1 MERKTKPRHYIE
13 AVLIYALPWLL
24 RPLPFAWR
32 VKIGGAILG
41 WAIRAIGGLRRR
53 IIDNLTLIYPAM
65 PAREKRALM
74 RRITRHIGRGFIE
87 IFYTED
93 LYTSLTDVQIR
104 PGALAEIAAA
114 HKAGQPVIMVSGHF
128 GQWEAVRV
136 ALKAEG
142 LRSAA
147 VYKPSKNP
155 IFERRFAKVL
165 AIGGA
170 GVFPIGPAGM
180 RPMLKHLRGGGIV
193 SILLDQ
199 RVADGEI
206 IDFMGQ
212 PALTSTAIVK
222 LALKTGA
229 LVVPTY
235 GRLMPDGKTEVI
247 IERSVP
253 QADPIAMQQ
262 AINDSLSAQVFAHPE
277 QWYWL
282 HNRWARPDLQ
292 N

>member
-1 MERKTKPRHYIE
+1 MEGKTKFRHYAE
-13 AVLIYALPWLL
+13 AVLIYALPWAL

-32 VKIGGAILG
+32 VTLGGAILG
-41 WAIRAIGGLRRR
+41 WAIRAIGPLRRR
-53 IIDNLTLIYPAM
+53 ITDNLTLIYPQM
-65 PAREKRALM
+65 PKREKRALT
-74 RRITRHIGRGFIE
+74 RRIARHIGRGFIE

-93 LYTSLTDVQIR
+93 LYASLTDIQIK

-114 HKAGQPVIMVSGHF
+114 HAAGRPVIMVSGHF

-142 LRSAA
+142 MRSAA
-147 VYKPSKNP
+147 VYKPSGNP

-170 GVFPIGPAGM
+170 GVFPIGPTGM
-180 RPMLKHLRGGGIV
+180 RPMLKHLRAGGIV

-199 RVADGEI
+199 RVADGEL

-222 LALKTGA
+222 LAAKTGA

-235 GRLMPDGKTEVI
+235 GRLMADGKTEVI
-247 IERSVP
+247 IESSVP
-253 QADPIAMQQ
+253 QDSPVAMQKV
-262 AINDSLSAQVFAHPE
+262 INDSLSAQVFASPE

-282 HNRWARPDLQ
+282 HKRWALLKA
-292 N
+292 

>member
-1 MERKTKPRHYIE
+1 MERKTKLRHYLE
-13 AVLIYALPWLL
+13 AVLIYALPWAL

-32 VKIGGAILG
+32 VTIGGVILG
-41 WAIRAIGGLRRR
+41 WAIRAIPPLHRR
-53 IIDNLTLIYPAM
+53 ILNNLTLIYPQMSAK
-65 PAREKRALM
+65 EKRALT
-74 RRITRHIGRGFIE
+74 RKIARHIGRGFIE
-87 IFYTED
+87 IFYTQD
-93 LYTSLTDVQIR
+93 LYASLTDIQMQT
-104 PGALAEIAAA
+104 GALAEIAAA

-142 LRSAA
+142 IRSAA
-147 VYKPSKNP
+147 VYKPSSNP

-170 GVFPIGPAGM
+170 GVFPIGPTGM
-180 RPMLKHLRGGGIV
+180 RPMLKHLRAGGVV

-199 RVADGEI
+199 RVRDGEM

-222 LALKTGA
+222 MALKTGA

-235 GRLMPDGKTEVI
+235 GRLMADGNTEVI
-247 IERSVP
+247 IEPSVP
-253 QADPIAMQQ
+253 RSTPIAMQTL
-262 AINDSLSAQVFAHPE
+262 INDSLSAQVFAHPE

-282 HNRWARPDLQ
+282 HKRWAKPKTAG
-292 N
+292 